1 MESSKYF
8 RESAVMSQQQPR
20 PPSTAQ
26 LPKSGYVQVERQM
39 SEAELFGTAQLP
51 VVNAPSVVTGMGK
64 FGG

>member
-1 MESSKYF
+1 
-8 RESAVMSQQQPR
+8 MSQQQPR